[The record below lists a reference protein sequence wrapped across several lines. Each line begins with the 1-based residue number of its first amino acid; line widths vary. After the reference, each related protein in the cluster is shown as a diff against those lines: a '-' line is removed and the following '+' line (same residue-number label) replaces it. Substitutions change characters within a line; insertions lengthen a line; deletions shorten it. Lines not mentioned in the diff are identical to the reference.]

1 MTDDTLRIAA
11 RVERLA
17 EIRRFVERTA
27 AALGAGQEAIDDL
40 VLAVDEAA
48 TNIVVHGYQGQP
60 GMIEVEVGR
69 QGDTLRIH
77 LRDGA
82 PPFDPTLLPMPD
94 VTLPLEMRPL
104 GGLGIFLMRQSV
116 DAMTYRLTAEG
127 GNELTLI
134 KHIGPRPATGA
145 GA

>member
-1 MTDDTLRIAA
+1 MTDDTLCIAA
-11 RVERLA
+11 RAEHLA
-17 EIRRFVERTA
+17 KIRHFVEHTA
-27 AALGAGQEAIDDL
+27 AALGAGQEEIDDL

-48 TNIVVHGYQGQP
+48 TNVIVHGYQCQP
-60 GMIEVEVGR
+60 GLIEVEVGR
-69 QGDTLRIH
+69 QGDALLVR

-82 PPFDPTLLPMPD
+82 PLFDPTLLPMPD

-116 DAMTYRLTAEG
+116 DEMTYRVTPEG

-134 KHIGPRPATGA
+134 KRIGMHPETGA

>member
-1 MTDDTLRIAA
+1 MTGHTLRVAA
-11 RVERLA
+11 RVEHLA
-17 EIRRFVERTA
+17 EIRHFVERAA

-60 GMIEVEVGR
+60 GLIEVEVRREGQALLVR
-69 QGDTLRIH
+69 

-82 PPFDPTLLPMPD
+82 PPFDPTQFPLPD

-104 GGLGIFLMRQSV
+104 GGLGVFLMRQSV
-116 DAMTYRLTAEG
+116 GDMTYRVTPEG

-134 KHIGPRPATGA
+134 KHIGPRPRTGA

>member
-11 RVERLA
+11 RVEHLA

-60 GMIEVEVGR
+60 GMIEVKVRREGEA
-69 QGDTLRIH
+69 LLIH

-82 PPFDPTLLPMPD
+82 PPFDPTQLPMPD

-116 DAMTYRLTAEG
+116 DDMTYRVTPEE

-134 KHIGPRPATGA
+134 KYIAPRPGTGA